1 MRCRKNILTK
11 EWCFVIDCTIE
22 PEGGGPMDFKLN
34 EEQEAMREMAKNFA
48 EKKIAP
54 SMEEDEKEHRF
65 RPEIVKEM
73 GRLGFFG
80 CIAPEKYGGNESG
93 YLAASVMTEEI
104 ARISPSWGLP
114 FNLQMNSIQSVL
126 LNFGTQEQRERWIPK
141 LINAELLGCFAITE
155 PNTGSDV
162 ASMKLTAVETEG
174 GFVLNG
180 TKMWISGVPVADL
193 GIVYVYTDKAAKHR
207 GMSAFIVDMHAPGVT
222 QKAINT
228 KLGLFCAPTGEI
240 VFEEVKVPKDSLVG
254 QKGDGFKICMAMLD
268 NTRLSSAARAV
279 GVARACLEH
288 SVRYANEREQFGQ
301 PVANFQMIQE
311 QIAEM
316 YVEEQAARLLVYR
329 AACNRDL
336 GQRNTVEVSCAKYY
350 AAEVAVKAANQ
361 AVKIFGSYGF
371 STEYPV
377 ERFYRDAKSYQI
389 VEGTSNIQKMIIAR
403 NALGLK

>member
-1 MRCRKNILTK
+1 
-11 EWCFVIDCTIE
+11 
-22 PEGGGPMDFKLN
+22 
-34 EEQEAMREMAKNFA
+34 MA
-48 EKKIAP
+48 
-54 SMEEDEKEHRF
+54 
-65 RPEIVKEM
+65 
-73 GRLGFFG
+73 RLGFFG

-126 LNFGTQEQRERWIPK
+126 LNFGTEGQREKWIPK
-141 LINAELLGCFAITE
+141 LINADLLGCFAITE
-155 PNTGSDV
+155 ANTGSDV
-162 ASMKLTAVETEG
+162 ASMKSTAVETEG

-180 TKMWISGVPVADL
+180 TKMWISGVPVSDL
-193 GIVYVYTDKAAKHR
+193 GIVYAYTDKAAKHR
-207 GMSAFIVDMHAPGVT
+207 GMSAFIVDMHSPGVT
-222 QKAINT
+222 QKAIDS

-240 VFEEVKVPKDSLVG
+240 VFEDVKLPKDSLVG

-268 NTRLSSAARAV
+268 NTRLSSASRAV

-301 PVANFQMIQE
+301 PIANFQMIQE

-316 YVEEQAARLLVYR
+316 YVEEHAARLLVYR

-336 GQRNTVEVSCAKYY
+336 GQRNTIEVSCAKFY
-350 AAEVAVKAANQ
+350 AAEVAVRAANQ

>member
-1 MRCRKNILTK
+1 
-11 EWCFVIDCTIE
+11 
-22 PEGGGPMDFKLN
+22 
-34 EEQEAMREMAKNFA
+34 MA
-48 EKKIAP
+48 
-54 SMEEDEKEHRF
+54 
-65 RPEIVKEM
+65 
-73 GRLGFFG
+73 RLGFFG
-80 CIAPEKYGGNESG
+80 CIAPEKYGGTETG
-93 YLAASVMTEEI
+93 YLAAAVMTEEV
-104 ARISPSWGLP
+104 ARVSPSWGLP

-126 LNFGTQEQRERWIPK
+126 LAFGTEEQRQRWIPK

-162 ASMKLTAVETEG
+162 ASMKSTATETEG

-207 GMSAFIVDMHAPGVT
+207 GMSAFMVDMHSPGVT
-222 QKAINT
+222 QKAIDT

-240 VFEEVKVPKDSLVG
+240 VFEDVKVPKDCLVG

-301 PVANFQMIQE
+301 PIASFQMIQE

-316 YVEEQAARLLVYR
+316 YVEEQAARLLVHR
-329 AACNRDL
+329 AAANKDL
-336 GQRNTVEVSCAKYY
+336 GQRNTIEVSCAKYY
-350 AAEVAVKAANQ
+350 AAEVAVRAANQ

-371 STEYPV
+371 SSEYPV

>member
-1 MRCRKNILTK
+1 
-11 EWCFVIDCTIE
+11 
-22 PEGGGPMDFKLN
+22 MDFKLT
-34 EEQEAMREMAKNFA
+34 EEQEAMREMAKSFA

-54 SMEEDEKEHRF
+54 TFEEDEKEHRF
-65 RPEIVKEM
+65 RREIVKEM
-73 GRLGFFG
+73 ARLGFFG
-80 CIAPEKYGGNESG
+80 CISPEKYGGNESG

-126 LNFGTQEQRERWIPK
+126 LNFGKEEQRERWIPK
-141 LINAELLGCFAITE
+141 LINADLLGCFAITE
-155 PNTGSDV
+155 ANTGSDV
-162 ASMKLTAVETEG
+162 ASMKSTAVETEG

-207 GMSAFIVDMHAPGVT
+207 GMSAFIVDMHLPGVT
-222 QKAINT
+222 QKAIES

-240 VFEEVKVPKDSLVG
+240 VFEDVKVPKDCLVG

-268 NTRLSSAARAV
+268 NTRLSSASRAV

-301 PVANFQMIQE
+301 PIANFQMIQE

-336 GQRNTVEVSCAKYY
+336 GQRNTIEVSCAKYY